1 MGIKK
6 FLVNLICGFIPSKNK
21 RQQIRTKLMN
31 ENNLVSQKI
40 DSLNGNKIV
49 LVKPN
54 GKEETIPKFAGLN
67 IHFNGKNSVVKI
79 HEPIKFKNCN
89 FSLGNNCFIEI
100 DTTKYNVSNFGIST
114 RYSSRVAIGKNF
126 SCCGCN
132 LELHDEANS
141 EISIGEDCQ
150 FSYGINIRTSDGHTI
165 YEVESGKILNAPKD
179 KVVIGNH
186 VWLGMHTKILKDA
199 HIADN
204 TIVGACSVV
213 TKMFDKSNVILAGTP
228 AKIVKQGVNWDR
240 RNTDRFNDGF
250 VK

>member
-6 FLVNLICGFIPSKNK
+6 FLVNLVCGFVPSKAK
-21 RQQIRTKLMN
+21 RHQIRNKLMN
-31 ENNLVSQKI
+31 ENNFVSQKI
-40 DSLNGNKIV
+40 DSLNGNK
-49 LVKPN
+49 LLSVKPN
-54 GKEETIPKFAGLN
+54 GKEEEVSKIAGLN
-67 IHFNGKNSVVKI
+67 IHFNGKNSIVKI

-89 FSLGNNCFIEI
+89 FSLGDNCFVEI
-100 DTTKYNVSNFGIST
+100 NTTKYNIT
-114 RYSSRVAIGKNF
+114 DLKILTKYSSHVSIGKDF

-132 LELHDEANS
+132 FELHDEANS
-141 EISIGEDCQ
+141 KILIGEDCQ

-165 YEVESGKILNAPKD
+165 YDVESGKVLNAPKD
-179 KVVIGNH
+179 KVAIGNH

-213 TKMFDKSNVILAGTP
+213 TKIFEENNVILAGTP
-228 AKIVKQGVNWDR
+228 AKIVKHNVNWDR
-240 RNTDRFNDGF
+240 KKTDQFKDGI